1 MSKPSKAKS
10 PEEQRAERERYVVR
24 KTLEGKYKQRFTI
37 AKEGKTALN
46 RRDYRMMIYRYS
58 EYLKIM
64 ADTFEVQTIYD
75 LKPAFFDA
83 KKDVAELLLISQI
96 YWELA
101 KVYDGSSKSKDKLE
115 LCLKQFI
122 RFTIGMQFQ
131 GLNTEIIRK
140 ELKRRK
146 FKNKELMLKCL
157 EGIYKESGGC
167 YVATYF
173 ETDLQ
178 TLQILRNFKM
188 SYLNKSPWGKQFIF
202 YYYELSPELIYYF
215 NRYSLLKIVLQIPI
229 QIFIKGLAFIL
240 GIMGYKS

>member
-1 MSKPSKAKS
+1 MTKSSKAKS

-37 AKEGKTALN
+37 AKEGKAALN

-75 LKPAFFDA
+75 LKPAFFDT

-146 FKNKELMLKCL
+146 FRNKELMLKCL

-173 ETDLQ
+173 EADLQ
-178 TLQILRNFKM
+178 TLKTLRNFKS
-188 SYLNKSPWGKQFIF
+188 SYLNKSKWGQKFIY
-202 YYYELSPELIYYF
+202 YYYEFSPELIHFF
-215 NRYSLLKIVLQIPI
+215 NLYPLFKNMFQIPI
-229 QIFIKGLAFIL
+229 SFFIKSFPFIL
-240 GIMGYKS
+240 RILGYKS

>member
-1 MSKPSKAKS
+1 MNEPKKTKS
-10 PEEQRAERERYVVR
+10 PDQQREERERYIVR

-46 RRDYRMMIYRYS
+46 RRDFRMMIYRYS

-64 ADTFEVQTIYD
+64 ADTFEVEGVYD
-75 LKPAFFDA
+75 LKPTFFDA

-101 KVYDGSSKSKDKLE
+101 KVYDGSSKSRDKLE

-140 ELKRRK
+140 ELKRKK
-146 FKNKELMLKCL
+146 FKNKELILKCL
-157 EGIYKESGGC
+157 EGIYKESSGC
-167 YVATYF
+167 YIATYF
-173 ETDLQ
+173 EAEQNSLA
-178 TLQILRNFKM
+178 TLRYFK
-188 SYLNKSPWGKQFIF
+188 KQFLNQSKSGQKIVF
-202 YYYELSPELIYYF
+202 YYYETSPLLIDILNKYT
-215 NRYSLLKIVLQIPI
+215 LLKKLSHKPMLFSINV
-229 QIFIKGLAFIL
+229 FCFIL
-240 GIMGYKS
+240 KKLGFAP